1 MTVLETER
9 LRLRPLELTDAQALY
24 EIVSAREIAEGT
36 LTIPHPYR
44 PEWAAEY
51 IASIE
56 NENEF
61 AITLRSDGAL
71 VGSIALTVEAEHDR
85 GQLGDVVGVPYW
97 GNGYATEAGRAVVG
111 HAFEE
116 LGLNRVYAFCFS
128 RNVASRRVLEKIGMT
143 HEGTRR
149 GHSLK
154 WDEHLDEEA
163 FGILASEW

>member
-24 EIVSAREIAEGT
+24 EIVSAREVAEGT

-85 GQLGDVVGVPYW
+85 GQLGYVVGVPYW

>member
-1 MTVLETER
+1 MRVLETER

-24 EIVSAREIAEGT
+24 EIVSAREIAAGT

-61 AITLRSDGAL
+61 AITLRSEGTL

-85 GQLGDVVGVPYW
+85 GQLGYVVGVPYW

-149 GHSLK
+149 GHSFK

>member
-61 AITLRSDGAL
+61 AITLRSEGTL
-71 VGSIALTVEAEHDR
+71 VGSIALTVESEHDR
-85 GQLGDVVGVPYW
+85 GQLGYVVGVPYW

-149 GHSLK
+149 GHSFK

>member
-51 IASIE
+51 IESIE
-56 NENEF
+56 NESEF
-61 AITLRSDGAL
+61 AITLRSDGTL

-85 GQLGDVVGVPYW
+85 GQLGYVVGVPYW

-111 HAFEE
+111 HAFED

-128 RNVASRRVLEKIGMT
+128 RNMASRRVLEKIGMT

-149 GHSLK
+149 GHSFK

>member
-24 EIVSAREIAEGT
+24 EIVSAREVAEGT

-85 GQLGDVVGVPYW
+85 GQLGYVVGVPYW

-149 GHSLK
+149 GHSFK
-154 WDEHLDEEA
+154 WGEHLDEEA